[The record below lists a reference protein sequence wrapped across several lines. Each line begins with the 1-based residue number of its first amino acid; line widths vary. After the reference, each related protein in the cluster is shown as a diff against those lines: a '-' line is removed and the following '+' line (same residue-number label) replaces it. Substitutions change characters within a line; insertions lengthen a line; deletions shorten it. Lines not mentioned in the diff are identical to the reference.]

1 MPYWIFARRLADGAQ
16 QQRKAIQFVECVK
29 QSETHH
35 CETRR
40 IAPIQLSGRLMAPSV
55 GLEAVA

>member
-1 MPYWIFARRLADGAQ
+1 MPCWIFARRLADGAQ
-16 QQRKAIQFVECVK
+16 QHKAIEFVECVP
-29 QSETHH
+29 QSETHD

-40 IAPIQLSGRLMAPSV
+40 IAPIQLSGRLITPSV